1 MTLPITASGRNTLT
15 WSTEYKIWNLHK
27 RICLKKKEKNTKD
40 FSHIRRT
47 DKDKS
52 RHWIKCGDIFFL
64 RYVNRAELVFSQIGC
79 STVLSIKKNRQNKLN
94 GIMS

>member
-1 MTLPITASGRNTLT
+1 MTLPITGLGRNTLT
-15 WSTEYKIWNLHK
+15 WSTEWKIWNLRK

-64 RYVNRAELVFSQIGC
+64 QYVNRAELVFSQGPVARSMVSVNQRLIP
-79 STVLSIKKNRQNKLN
+79 
-94 GIMS
+94 